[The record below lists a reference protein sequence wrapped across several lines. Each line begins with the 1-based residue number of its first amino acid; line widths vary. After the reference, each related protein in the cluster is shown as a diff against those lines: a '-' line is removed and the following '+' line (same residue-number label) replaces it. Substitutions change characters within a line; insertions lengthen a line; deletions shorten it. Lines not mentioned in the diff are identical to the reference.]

1 MYKDFCLS
9 SRILSLNHF
18 DMKKILFLTALIFC
32 ITNVY
37 GQISFGVQADIGK
50 SQLFGI
56 SNEAIVSYGFYG
68 AKYNQDIE
76 MYASPSLRLRKGI
89 SDRLFWESGI
99 GYQPLSYTLHLSQTH
114 PLILR
119 YREETLNINLHY
131 LTIPL
136 SLGYSFPLGTKSKI
150 ITNLGINTAILL
162 SYSDNYLDIIWGD
175 YLQIGGWYSQFV
187 FKPFLSIAYQSSI
200 SQTGGIEIGCF
211 ISTSINSFA
220 SEDKAWGFFNNLA
233 SASSL
238 NYGLQLKYFFTTK

>member
-1 MYKDFCLS
+1 
-9 SRILSLNHF
+9 
-18 DMKKILFLTALIFC
+18 MKKILFLTALIFC

-56 SNEAIVSYGFYG
+56 SNEAIVPYGFSG

-76 MYASPSLRLRKGI
+76 MYASPSLRLRMGL

-99 GYQPLSYTLHLSQTH
+99 GYHPLSYSIQLSHFH
-114 PLILR
+114 PLFSRQLDGV
-119 YREETLNINLHY
+119 LNINLHY
-131 LTIPL
+131 LSIPL
-136 SLGYSFPLGTKSKI
+136 SIGYSLPVLERSKI

-162 SYSDNYLDIIWGD
+162 SYSDNYLDIIWED

-211 ISTSINSFA
+211 ISTSIKSFA

-233 SASSL
+233 SARSL
-238 NYGLQLKYFFTTK
+238 SYGLQLKYFFTTN

>member
-1 MYKDFCLS
+1 
-9 SRILSLNHF
+9 
-18 DMKKILFLTALIFC
+18 MKKILFLTALIFC

-56 SNEAIVSYGFYG
+56 SNEAIVSYGFSG

-76 MYASPSLRLRKGI
+76 IYASPSLRLRKGI

-99 GYQPLSYTLHLSQTH
+99 GYQPLSYTLHFSQT
-114 PLILR
+114 
-119 YREETLNINLHY
+119 TLNINLHY

-162 SYSDNYLDIIWGD
+162 SYSDNYLDIIWVD

-233 SASSL
+233 SARSL
-238 NYGLQLKYFFTTK
+238 SYGLQLKYFFTTN